1 MKHIIVLLLIILS
14 MFNATAQSTEKF
26 HGVYSVQNPAVVLVL
41 KSTGKVITGYLADA
55 NNAYRVDGEMSADD
69 VLTLNTL
76 INGVNNKSF
85 ASLDATGNLLLADE
99 QLNMIYFTRSEE
111 NVDSVIAAID
121 LALKQMAG
129 TQANEKSA
137 PAVTLT
143 ADSKK
148 YANKKFL
155 HLYTGNGMT
164 EKWAYYLFDDGRF
177 YYRSEASYAS
187 GNAFNDFSAALSSN
201 NAGTWK
207 INSNGSTEELYLHWN
222 TGEQRQLLI
231 TKTSKGYRLG
241 NTDYF
246 LVGLDEYE

>member
-1 MKHIIVLLLIILS
+1 

-26 HGVYSVQNPAVVLVL
+26 NGVYSMQSPAVVLVL
-41 KSTGKVITGYLADA
+41 KSTGKVVTGYLADV
-55 NNAYRVDGEMSADD
+55 NNAYRVDGEMSGND

-85 ASLDATGNLLLADE
+85 ASLDETGNLLLADE
-99 QLNMIYFTRSEE
+99 QLNMIYFVRSVE
-111 NVDSVIAAID
+111 NVDSVITGIE
-121 LALKQMAG
+121 LALKQMEGVAVS
-129 TQANEKSA
+129 EKS
-137 PAVTLT
+137 PSPVTLT
-143 ADSKK
+143 ADSRK

-177 YYRSEASYAS
+177 YYRSESSYAS

-201 NAGTWK
+201 DAGTWK
-207 INSNGSTEELYLHWN
+207 IKSNGTTEELYLHWN
-222 TGEQRQLLI
+222 SGEQRQLLI

-241 NTDYF
+241 NTDYY